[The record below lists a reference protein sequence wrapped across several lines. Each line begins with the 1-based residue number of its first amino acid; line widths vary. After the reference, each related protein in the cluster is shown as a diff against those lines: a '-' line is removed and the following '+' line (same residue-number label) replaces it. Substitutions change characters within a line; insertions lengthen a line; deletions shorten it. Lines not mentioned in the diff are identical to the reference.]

1 MADPCGTF
9 SITNVPTA
17 QVGAVKAQ
25 FALDHP
31 TSVTV
36 SDPPVNGTVTVTA
49 VFPACTDGS
58 NPTITTPF
66 QG

>member
-1 MADPCGTF
+1 MAGPCGTF
-9 SITNVPTA
+9 VITGVPTA

-25 FALDHP
+25 FALDDP

-49 VFPACTDGS
+49 VFPACSDGS
-58 NPTITTPF
+58 NPTNTTPF
-66 QG
+66 PG